1 MVGTRGFEPPT
12 PDTPWR
18 RVTILRAAMCQKRT
32 LFVLLEADKVP
43 LLGWYNEQGYG
54 VLDFRF
60 LDMYHIKKTI
70 NQTLRSH

>member
-1 MVGTRGFEPPT
+1 
-12 PDTPWR
+12 
-18 RVTILRAAMCQKRT
+18 MCQKRT